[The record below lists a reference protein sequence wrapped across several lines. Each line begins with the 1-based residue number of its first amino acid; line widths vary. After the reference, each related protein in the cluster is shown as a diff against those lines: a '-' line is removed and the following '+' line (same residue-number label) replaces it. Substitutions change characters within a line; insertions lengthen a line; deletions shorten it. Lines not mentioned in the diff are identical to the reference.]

1 MSSVGPEK
9 FESLGQRL
17 QFFLRLVRQTQASI
31 CRKAGK
37 TPAWIT
43 EIVKGRSNCPTELLD
58 LLGNEYGLNI
68 NWLVTG
74 HGPPRLPGAAPLE
87 LPESIKQ
94 APPDALAAAYPKL
107 SERLR
112 DMADDAASLEHDA
125 GLAASVRPLEIVVS
139 SDVKAKMDELGERA
153 DQFACVP
160 LMSDAAAAGP
170 PREIDD
176 HAIESFC
183 IIYKKWLGAPS
194 NTVCVRVKGNSMS
207 PIFNDGSIVAIN
219 RSRRGPEGLNGKIVA
234 VRHPE
239 DGGVSVRRVVMDAL
253 HLSFTPENP
262 AYEPST
268 GEPANPTIIIE
279 RRPRRGMPAPAN
291 PIVGKVDWAWSLF
304 P

>member
-1 MSSVGPEK
+1 MSSPNAAK
-9 FESLGQRL
+9 FESLGGRL
-17 QFFLRLVRQTQASI
+17 QFFLKFVGQTQASV

-58 LLGNEYGLNI
+58 ILGKEYGLNI

-74 HGPPRLPGAAPLE
+74 HGPPRLPGAAPLG
-87 LPESIKQ
+87 L
-94 APPDALAAAYPKL
+94 PDAIKDAPQEALSAVWPKL
-107 SERLR
+107 SDRLR
-112 DMADDAASLEHDA
+112 DLVDDAASLEHDA

-160 LMSDAAAAGP
+160 LMSDEAAAGP

-176 HAIESFC
+176 HAVESFC
-183 IIYKKWLGAPS
+183 IIYKKWLGAPA
-194 NTVCVRVKGNSMS
+194 NTVCVRVKGKSMS
-207 PIFNDGSIVAIN
+207 PILNDGSIVAIN

-239 DGGVSVRRVVMDAL
+239 DGGISIRRVVMDAL

-268 GEPANPTIIIE
+268 GEPSNPTIIVE
-279 RRPRRGMPAPAN
+279 RRPRRGVPAPAN